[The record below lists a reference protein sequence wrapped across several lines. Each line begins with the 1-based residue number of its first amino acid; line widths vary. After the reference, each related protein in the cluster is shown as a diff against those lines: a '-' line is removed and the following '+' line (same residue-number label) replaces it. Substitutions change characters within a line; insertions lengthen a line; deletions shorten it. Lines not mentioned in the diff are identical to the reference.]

1 MPADMLQKFTL
12 ELARLHVPKMP
23 HHDTVGPLHARGNR
37 MAFGPRLEP
46 YY

>member
-12 ELARLHVPKMP
+12 ELARLKVPEMP
-23 HHDTVGPLHARGNR
+23 QHDTVGSLHARGDR
-37 MAFGPRLEP
+37 MAFGPRLQP